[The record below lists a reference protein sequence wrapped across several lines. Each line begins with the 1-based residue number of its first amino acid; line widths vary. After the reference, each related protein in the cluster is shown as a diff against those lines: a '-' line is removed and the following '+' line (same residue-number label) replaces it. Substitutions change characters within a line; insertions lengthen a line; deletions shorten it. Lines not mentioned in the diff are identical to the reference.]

1 MSSTRVAETPVLA
14 RIWTPKVAL
23 AATLG
28 LVFLCGTAAGAL
40 LMNQRAH
47 LYLHQPAFDT
57 AEGKAMYFE
66 RIQQELS
73 LTPAQSEQMQS
84 ILNDFWQYYRT
95 VLSDSKARI
104 MQVLSPQQQ
113 QKFEHMLQETSANSG
128 GR

>member
-1 MSSTRVAETPVLA
+1 MSSTRLAEAPVLA

-23 AATLG
+23 AAILS

-40 LMNQRAH
+40 LMNQHAH
-47 LYLHQPAFDT
+47 EYLHQRAFDT
-57 AEGKAMYFE
+57 PEGKAMYFD
-66 RIQQELS
+66 RIQKELS

-104 MQVLSPQQQ
+104 MQVLNPQQQ
-113 QKFEHMLQETSANSG
+113 QKFEHLLQEYP
-128 GR
+128 R